1 MSSPDAPR
9 PPRLFRY
16 APQASIERS
25 LSLGEFRLRPAGDA
39 LSNSGSAQILPFG
52 ARPNVASP
60 ASYLILSL
68 SSTWDPRMFT
78 DFPDADCCLVIND
91 PESFGERIH
100 RAAQRALPHWAGID
114 AAVTYGMPTLL
125 GAAFSKDKALARQKE
140 WLFAWRPM
148 QARMSVNPL
157 VIQIGNIESIAE
169 LRMKPD

>member
-1 MSSPDAPR
+1 MSAPDAPR

-16 APQASIERS
+16 APQASVERS
-25 LSLGEFRLRPAGDA
+25 LSLGEFRLRPAGQDPR
-39 LSNSGSAQILPFG
+39 SSTGAQILPFA
-52 ARPNVASP
+52 ARPNVPTP
-60 ASYLILSL
+60 AGYLILSL
-68 SSTWDPRMFT
+68 SSTWDPRLFN
-78 DFPDADCCLVIND
+78 DFPDADACLVIND

-114 AAVTYGMPTLL
+114 AAVTYGMPTPL

-148 QARMSVNPL
+148 QDRMSVNPL

-169 LRMKPD
+169 LRLKPD